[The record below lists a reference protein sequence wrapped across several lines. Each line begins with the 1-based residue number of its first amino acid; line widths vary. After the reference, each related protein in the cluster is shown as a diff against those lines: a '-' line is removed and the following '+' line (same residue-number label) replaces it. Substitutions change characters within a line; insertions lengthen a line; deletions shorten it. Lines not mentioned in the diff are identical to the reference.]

1 MNVTST
7 NIPVERLRGGER
19 RLVRR
24 FTATQP
30 AGGVDTFG
38 QPETMRAVQ
47 VVLDAIA
54 RSDGT
59 RGSVLEQLRATRAKG
74 GLFGSFRFDRFGDIT
89 PSAVAIHRVT
99 GETKPGSKTAPSLRG
114 AVLDRVISIPEQLSP

>member
-1 MNVTST
+1 
-7 NIPVERLRGGER
+7 
-19 RLVRR
+19 
-24 FTATQP
+24 
-30 AGGVDTFG
+30 
-38 QPETMRAVQ
+38 MRAVQ